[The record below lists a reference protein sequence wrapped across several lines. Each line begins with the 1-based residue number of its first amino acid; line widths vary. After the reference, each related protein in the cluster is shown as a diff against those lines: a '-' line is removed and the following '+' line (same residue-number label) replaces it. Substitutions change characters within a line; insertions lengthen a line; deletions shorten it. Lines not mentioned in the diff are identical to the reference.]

1 MIDLTELE
9 LAHARAVNSL
19 LGNIPKLRREEAC
32 EIVESIV
39 TLMLITIKDQLLEDQ
54 NAINYN

>member
-9 LAHARAVNSL
+9 TAHARAVNSL

-32 EIVESIV
+32 EIVESII
-39 TLMLITIKDQLLEDQ
+39 TLMLMTIKDQLESD
-54 NAINYN
+54 NATKYN

>member
-1 MIDLTELE
+1 MIDLNELE
-9 LAHARAVNSL
+9 TAHARAVNSL
-19 LGNIPKLRREEAC
+19 LGNIPKLHREEAC